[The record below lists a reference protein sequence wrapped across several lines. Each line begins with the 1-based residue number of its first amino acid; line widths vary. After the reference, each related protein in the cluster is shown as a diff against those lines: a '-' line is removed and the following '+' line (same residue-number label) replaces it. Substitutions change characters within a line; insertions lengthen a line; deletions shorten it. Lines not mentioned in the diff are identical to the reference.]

1 MTQEIKAQD
10 KVTVTS
16 QGERTKDVPVFV
28 PAVDIFESEEAMTL
42 VADLPGVEKSGLTID
57 LKDNTLTVRG
67 EITPTEYGDSKTIY
81 REYEEGDYYRQFTV
95 SELIDQA
102 KISAVLK
109 DGVLTLYMPKVGPVQ
124 PRKVEVRA
132 E

>member
-10 KVTVTS
+10 KVTATS

-28 PAVDIFESEEAMTL
+28 PAVDIYESEEAMTL
-42 VADLPGVEKSGLTID
+42 VADLPGVDKEGLAID
-57 LKDNTLTVRG
+57 LKDNTLTIRG
-67 EITPTEYGDSKTIY
+67 EIKPVDYSDSKAIY
-81 REYEEGDYYRQFTV
+81 REYEEGDYYRQFSV

-109 DGVLTLYMPKVGPVQ
+109 DGVLTLTLPKIGPVQ
-124 PRKVEVRA
+124 PRKVEVKA

>member
-28 PAVDIFESEEAMTL
+28 PSVDILESEDAMTL
-42 VADLPGVEKSGLTID
+42 VADLPGVEKPGLTID
-57 LKDNTLTVRG
+57 LKDNTLTIRG
-67 EITPTEYGDSKTIY
+67 EITPADYGDSKVIY
-81 REYEEGDYYRQFTV
+81 REYEEGDYYRQFSV

-102 KISAVLK
+102 RISAVLK
-109 DGVLTLYMPKVGPVQ
+109 DGVLTLSLPKVGPAQ
-124 PRKVEVRA
+124 PRKVEVKA